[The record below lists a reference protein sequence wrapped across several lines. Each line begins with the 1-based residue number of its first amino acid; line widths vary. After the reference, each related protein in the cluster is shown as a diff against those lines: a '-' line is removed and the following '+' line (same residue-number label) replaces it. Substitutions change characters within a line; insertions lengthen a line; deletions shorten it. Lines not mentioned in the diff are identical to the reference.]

1 MEMTL
6 NIELSGKQ
14 ICDYLEERM
23 NDMSEFDEFY
33 KRERIIRI
41 VCNHSTSE
49 QEDIDAMKNLFS
61 EIIEQEQKRH
71 DDFYKTVL

>member
-41 VCNHSTSE
+41 
-49 QEDIDAMKNLFS
+49 
-61 EIIEQEQKRH
+61 EIGRASCRER
-71 DDFYKTVL
+71 V